1 MGIGANPAE
10 IIKHKLVCPSLKP
23 PPRSVIMASEVVLG
37 VFTMMTIEICAAPND
52 VPLPEH
58 ETPWKMEMLPKAYAV
73 DLPC

>member
-10 IIKHKLVCPSLKP
+10 IIKHKLACPSLKP
-23 PPRSVIMASEVVLG
+23 PPRSVIMASEVVFG
-37 VFTMMTIEICAAPND
+37 VFTMMNIAAPND

-58 ETPWKMEMLPKAYAV
+58 ETPGRWEMLPKACAV